1 MKHFLSLLL
10 LLCISCRTHAQADN
24 KIVIG
29 TIDSIDS
36 KILHEQR
43 KIWVRVPDSYNSNS
57 VYLKQ
62 RYPVVYLLD
71 GDAHFFS
78 VTGMIQ
84 QLSSVN
90 GNTVFPEMIVVGIP
104 NTDRT
109 RDLTP
114 SHVAADPPFMDSNA
128 SKTSGGGGQFISF
141 IEKELM
147 PHIDSTYPTE
157 PYKILVGHS
166 FGGLTVMN
174 TLISHPDLFNAYIAI
189 DPSMWWDHGKLLN
202 HAKAILATHDY
213 KKKTLFMG
221 IANTMSPGMDTIT
234 VKKDTSGVT
243 KHIRAILELNKYL
256 RLYDKNGLDYD
267 SKYYKDDTH
276 GSVPLIAEYD
286 GLHFIFGYYAL
297 TLTPGDYFNMNAA
310 TVDKIKKHYDEIST
324 HFGFKVPV
332 PESMANELGY
342 QALGMKRYVAAEAL
356 FKLNTDNYPQS
367 FNVFDSLGDF
377 YAATGNNSKA
387 IENYKKAL
395 SIKEFPGTRKKL
407 EDLQGKG

>member
-10 LLCISCRTHAQADN
+10 VLCISSGAHAQTDN

-29 TIDSIDS
+29 TIDSIHS
-36 KILHEQR
+36 KILHEER
-43 KIWVRVPDSYNSNS
+43 KIWVYLPDSYNNN

-78 VTGMIQ
+78 VAGMIH

-90 GNTVFPEMIVVGIP
+90 GNTVCPEMIIVGIP

-114 SHVAADPPFMDSNA
+114 THIDADPPFMDSNA
-128 SKTSGGGGQFISF
+128 SKTSGGGEQFISF

-147 PHIDSTYPTE
+147 PHVDSAYPTE
-157 PYKILVGHS
+157 PYKILIGHS

-174 TLISHPDLFNAYIAI
+174 TLINHPDLFNAYIAI
-189 DPSMWWDHGKLLN
+189 DPSMWWDHRKLLN
-202 HAKAILATHDY
+202 QAKEVLAKHDY
-213 KKKTLFMG
+213 KGETLFMG
-221 IANTMSPGMDTIT
+221 IANTMSPGMDTIK
-234 VKKDTSGVT
+234 VKKDTTGIT
-243 KHIRAILELNKYL
+243 RHIRAILELNNYL
-256 RLYDKNGLDYD
+256 RLYKRNGLTYS
-267 SKYYKDDTH
+267 SKYYKDDSH

-286 GLHFIFGYYAL
+286 GLHFTFSYYSL
-297 TLTPGDYFNMNAA
+297 TLTPDDYFNMNTS
-310 TVDKIKKHYDEIST
+310 TVDKIKNHYDEISA

-342 QALGMKRYVAAEAL
+342 QALGMKRYGAAEAL
-356 FKLNTDNYPQS
+356 FKLNTENYPQS

-377 YAATGNNSKA
+377 YAATGDKSKA
-387 IENYKKAL
+387 MENYKKAL

-407 EDLQGKG
+407 ENLQGK